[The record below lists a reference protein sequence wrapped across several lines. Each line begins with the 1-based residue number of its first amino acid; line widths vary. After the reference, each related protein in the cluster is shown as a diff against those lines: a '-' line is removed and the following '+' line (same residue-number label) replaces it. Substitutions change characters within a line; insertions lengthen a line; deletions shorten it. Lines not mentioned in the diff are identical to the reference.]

1 MEEEY
6 GRTLQKLARNTAE
19 TYAMHEGKAGFVYLS
34 LLYGAA
40 AVSLTGLKHLCD
52 CLETKFATP

>member
-19 TYAMHEGKAGFVYLS
+19 TYALHEGKAGFVHPLFVNNMFSY
-34 LLYGAA
+34 
-40 AVSLTGLKHLCD
+40 
-52 CLETKFATP
+52 